1 MSIYIEYMAALGSDQ
16 QQSSDT
22 KILPLKWP
30 NKREDY
36 ELLEVIGMF
45 KASSVPI
52 EEFNFIR
59 TFRCVVAGLLKI
71 QGIS

>member
-52 EEFNFIR
+52 VNFIR